1 MFPKGHGINPTH
13 DPILD
18 SNDPNLDTTASKETA
33 LAQFAAEMGVHP
45 ESDALLQGCR
55 TKITNQGEL
64 EAELNEKAKEAAGKA
79 SRQSTNGK
87 LTMDQRGVYLQR
99 KYFGKEWQDS
109 DDDTTY
115 VIDRIVRNKTKRG
128 TKGRMLVAHS
138 KRKSDGKVLH
148 PEGERISYILGKF
161 GLKVT
166 NTGIVV
172 DKEEKEAPTA
182 EVAAEAE

>member
-1 MFPKGHGINPTH
+1 MFPKGHGISPTY
-13 DPILD
+13 DPLLD
-18 SNDPNLDTTASKETA
+18 SNDASLDTTASKETA

-45 ESDALLQGCR
+45 ESDALLAGCK
-55 TKITNQGEL
+55 TKITDQDEL
-64 EAELNEKAKEAAGKA
+64 E
-79 SRQSTNGK
+79 
-87 LTMDQRGVYLQR
+87 
-99 KYFGKEWQDS
+99 
-109 DDDTTY
+109 
-115 VIDRIVRNKTKRG
+115 
-128 TKGRMLVAHS
+128 AHS

-161 GLKVT
+161 GLNVI

>member
-1 MFPKGHGINPTH
+1 
-13 DPILD
+13 
-18 SNDPNLDTTASKETA
+18 
-33 LAQFAAEMGVHP
+33 
-45 ESDALLQGCR
+45 
-55 TKITNQGEL
+55 
-64 EAELNEKAKEAAGKA
+64 
-79 SRQSTNGK
+79 
-87 LTMDQRGVYLQR
+87 MDQRGVSFSR
-99 KYFGKEWQDS
+99 KYHNMEWQDS
-109 DDDTTY
+109 DDDTVY
-115 VIDRIVRNKTKRG
+115 VIDKIVRNKTKKG

-148 PEGERISYILGKF
+148 PEGELISYILGKF

>member
-13 DPILD
+13 DPLLD
-18 SNDPNLDTTASKETA
+18 STDPTLDCTASKETA
-33 LAQFAAEMGVHP
+33 LAQFAAEMGFHP
-45 ESDALLQGCR
+45 ESDALLQGCK
-55 TKITNQGEL
+55 TKITNQDEL
-64 EAELNEKAKEAAGKA
+64 EAELEEKAKDAAGKA

-87 LTMDQRGVYLQR
+87 LTMDQRGAYLGR
-99 KYFGKEWQDS
+99 KYQGKEWQDS
-109 DDDTTY
+109 DDDTIY
-115 VIDRIVRNKTKRG
+115 VIDKIVRNKTKKG

-161 GLKVT
+161 GLEVT

-172 DKEEKEAPTA
+172 DKADKGAPTA
-182 EVAAEAE
+182 EVAAETE

>member
-1 MFPKGHGINPTH
+1 M
-13 DPILD
+13 
-18 SNDPNLDTTASKETA
+18 
-33 LAQFAAEMGVHP
+33 
-45 ESDALLQGCR
+45 
-55 TKITNQGEL
+55 
-64 EAELNEKAKEAAGKA
+64 AAGKA

-87 LTMDQRGVYLQR
+87 LTMDQRGVYLHR
-99 KYFGKEWQDS
+99 KYQGEEWQDS

-115 VIDRIVRNKTKRG
+115 VIERIVRNVTKKG

-161 GLKVT
+161 GLEVT

-172 DKEEKEAPTA
+172 DKEDKEAPTA
-182 EVAAEAE
+182 EIAAEAE